1 MLPSTFLEDQMRRT
15 PEDLMVELVLLV
27 LHSSLLDVLVSLGH
41 SSDVVLE
48 LPTNMDV
55 SSGRIPAV
63 DPKA

>member
-1 MLPSTFLEDQMRRT
+1 MLPSTFLE
-15 PEDLMVELVLLV
+15 LMVELVLV

-63 DPKA
+63 DPKN